1 MGKRERAKKVFDA
14 AAKKTATKVDDLMNE
29 TEKEREE
36 QAQGQERE
44 REREDYRKRGQE
56 C

>member
-1 MGKRERAKKVFDA
+1 MEKRERAKKVFDA

-29 TEKEREE
+29 KEKEREE

-56 C
+56 